1 MTIVVCDMQLE
12 DTKVQCIMWRELNEV
27 MQRNGVE
34 KPNFKGFMADSA
46 QANWNAVR
54 IVYGSGDPKVPI
66 ENRER
71 TCLLHW
77 TTSLNRHTQKHIKP
91 DMQDQYNHLYSNTRI
106 PRRWMRQNQDTLPS
120 GPSGYLQELLLKMP
134 FET

>member
-1 MTIVVCDMQLE
+1 MACHMYDAAYCKVMTIAICDMQAE
-12 DTKVQCIMWRELNEV
+12 YTKVQCTMWREFNEV

-46 QANWNAVR
+46 QANWNAVQ

-66 ENRER
+66 KNRER

-77 TTSLNRHTQKHIKP
+77 ITSLN
-91 DMQDQYNHLYSNTRI
+91 
-106 PRRWMRQNQDTLPS
+106 
-120 GPSGYLQELLLKMP
+120 
-134 FET
+134 